1 MPFINK
7 NVKIILLFIILVII
21 FYRSPHIF
29 LNGRFAAEE
38 GAFFFRNSF
47 LNGPIQGLFYV
58 FEGSPYF
65 NFWANLASVLAS
77 YFPLEYSPLVTVYMA
92 FLVQFY
98 LFVFIIFSESDFL
111 INIKDKII
119 VSFLVLLAPPMVASI
134 WLNTLTSQVY
144 FTILTILIFFQKDFR
159 KNFLSKIS
167 PLIILISGL
176 TSILPCV
183 LLPFFG
189 YKYYNNK
196 NRFNFLNF
204 ISLLFPTLVQFFLYI
219 YVKINNLELLL
230 DGPRYILS
238 LNKLVNYS
246 YNSIVKSFLGRDL
259 TQKIYFD
266 YIDNQYKLIIIFV
279 IIGLLMFFLKKI
291 FKKLLLD
298 KISLYLLIFFI
309 IQSILAIYAAKFEEV
324 QGRYAVVPGM
334 LLIFLTFRMYQII
347 PYLHKSVFIILLSLS
362 LITGGYEYKFNNK
375 YPQFLAC
382 INDCP
387 NWRDEVKKW
396 KKDKDYELKIWWYPK
411 WTMKLN

>member
-1 MPFINK
+1 MSFINK

-111 INIKDKII
+111 INKKDKII

-144 FTILTILIFFQKDFR
+144 FTILTILIFFQKDIR
-159 KNFLSKIS
+159 GNFLSKIS

-196 NRFNFLNF
+196 NRFNFFNF
-204 ISLLFPTLVQFFLYI
+204 ISLLFPTVVQFFLYI

-246 YNSIVKSFLGRDL
+246 YNSIVKFSWSRFN
-259 TQKIYFD
+259 TK
-266 YIDNQYKLIIIFV
+266 N
-279 IIGLLMFFLKKI
+279 LL
-291 FKKLLLD
+291 
-298 KISLYLLIFFI
+298 
-309 IQSILAIYAAKFEEV
+309 
-324 QGRYAVVPGM
+324 
-334 LLIFLTFRMYQII
+334 
-347 PYLHKSVFIILLSLS
+347 
-362 LITGGYEYKFNNK
+362 
-375 YPQFLAC
+375 
-382 INDCP
+382 
-387 NWRDEVKKW
+387 
-396 KKDKDYELKIWWYPK
+396 
-411 WTMKLN
+411 